1 MILQEFLKNN
11 SVQALIVNNLDN
23 IRYFTGF
30 SGSNATLLILADQV
44 ILFTDFRYQEQVR
57 SELKIEAEIKILG
70 SESVNS
76 ALGRYFQ
83 TISKIAVEGEHI
95 TAKQLEKYREIFPNC
110 SWVLV
115 DLDGFRLIKSQ
126 QEIDNIRKA
135 AEIADKAFAQLL
147 KSLQVGMSEIEVA
160 ALLEY
165 YMRNLGAERLAFET
179 IVASGEN
186 SSKPHAKPGQRLL
199 SRGDFVTL
207 DFGAVFQGYY
217 SDMTRTVVMGKASKR
232 QKELYALVL
241 EAQKTA
247 LEKVVAGVSAA
258 EVDFA
263 ARHLISQAGYG
274 EFFGHS
280 TGHGVGLQIHEEPRI
295 SSGNVGLILKENM
308 VITIEPGIYIPGF
321 GGVRIEDLVV
331 VTKQGKDVLT
341 ATDKQLLEI
350 Y

>member
-1 MILQEFLKNN
+1 
-11 SVQALIVNNLDN
+11 
-23 IRYFTGF
+23 
-30 SGSNATLLILADQV
+30 
-44 ILFTDFRYQEQVR
+44 
-57 SELKIEAEIKILG
+57 
-70 SESVNS
+70 
-76 ALGRYFQ
+76 
-83 TISKIAVEGEHI
+83 
-95 TAKQLEKYREIFPNC
+95 
-110 SWVLV
+110 
-115 DLDGFRLIKSQ
+115 
-126 QEIDNIRKA
+126 
-135 AEIADKAFAQLL
+135 
-147 KSLQVGMSEIEVA
+147 
-160 ALLEY
+160 
-165 YMRNLGAERLAFET
+165 
-179 IVASGEN
+179 
-186 SSKPHAKPGQRLL
+186 
-199 SRGDFVTL
+199 
-207 DFGAVFQGYY
+207 
-217 SDMTRTVVMGKASKR
+217 MGKASKR

>member
-95 TAKQLEKYREIFPNC
+95 TAKQQEKYREIFPNC

-207 DFGAVFQGYY
+207 DFGAVFQGYH